1 MAFDPETDPRL
12 NVDTDKFPGETGRV
26 VKSVIDLR
34 RMPDATSGI
43 DTQGIYGQLL
53 VILERKNG
61 WAWVQ
66 LAHDGYVGWTEDEGV
81 AVGMGEVTTH
91 LVSAPRTYLYSQADL
106 QSPRVRPLS
115 MGSELAIVGEAET
128 RGTRYFTLADG
139 SAVVANH
146 MVDTGYVF
154 DDYVSVAASFMHTPY
169 LWGGNSGFGIDCSGL
184 VQLSQR
190 MCGTPVDRD
199 SDMQEATFGDPIA
212 WDGERKRGDLIFW
225 KGHVGIMSDPDT
237 LLHSNGNTMNVAEE
251 NFGAAV
257 KRIAWLYGEPTSAR
271 RFRD

>member
-12 NVDTDKFPGETGRV
+12 NVDMDKFPGETGRV

-34 RMPDATSGI
+34 RKPDAASGI

-53 VILERKNG
+53 VILKRENG

-66 LAHDGYVGWTEDEGV
+66 LAHDGYVGWTEEDGV
-81 AVGMGEVTTH
+81 MAGMGATPTH
-91 LVSAPRTYLYSQADL
+91 FVSAPRTYLYSTADL

-115 MGSELAIVGEAET
+115 IGSELVITGEAET
-128 RGTRYFTLADG
+128 RGTRYLTQQDG

-146 MVDTGYVF
+146 VVDTGYIF

-169 LWGGNSGFGIDCSGL
+169 LWGGTSGFGIDCSGL

-190 MCGTPVDRD
+190 MCGMPVLRD
-199 SDMQEATFGDPIA
+199 SDMQEAIEGEPIP

-251 NFGAAV
+251 SFAAAV
-257 KRIAWLYGEPTSAR
+257 ERIAWLYGEPTSAR